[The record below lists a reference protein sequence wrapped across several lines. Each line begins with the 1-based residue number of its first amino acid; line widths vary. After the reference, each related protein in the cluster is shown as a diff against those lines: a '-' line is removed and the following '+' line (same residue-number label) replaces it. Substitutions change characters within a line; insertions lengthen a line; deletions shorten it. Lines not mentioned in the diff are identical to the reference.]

1 MAAWPRIPEPNQP
14 PDAEETAGR
23 RIALAGIIAS
33 LLLATAKIWVGL
45 HVGSNAVISDGV
57 EAAGDVLSSAVVY
70 AGFWLASKPP
80 DYEHPYG
87 HGRYETL
94 AGLAVG
100 AILLL
105 IGAAIVW
112 HGLTTPIEHNGF
124 PLFTIYPLI
133 AAIVIKTGLA
143 AVKFR
148 TARRIRST
156 SLQADGLHDLTDLVS
171 TLVAM
176 AAVGLVLA
184 EPSRFAGAD
193 HVGAV
198 VIGLIVLFLSVRVV
212 RNTVGQLLDTMPA
225 PEKMDQIRRAALTV
239 PGALGI
245 EKCLA
250 RRNGL
255 KYHVELH
262 LEVEPEMTVR
272 ESHRI
277 ATGVKNAIK
286 DGVPWVAGVLVHVE
300 PAGMDAKRP
309 AEPAIPL
316 RYGK

>member
-1 MAAWPRIPEPNQP
+1 MAALRRIEGPN
-14 PDAEETAGR
+14 AGEITGR
-23 RIALAGIIAS
+23 RIALAGITAS
-33 LLLATAKIWVGL
+33 VLLSTAKIWVGL
-45 HVGSNAVISDGV
+45 HVGSTAVISDGV
-57 EAAGDVLSSAVVY
+57 EAAGDVLSSLVVY

-105 IGAAIVW
+105 VGAAIVW
-112 HGLTTPIEHNGF
+112 HSLTAPARHEGF
-124 PLFTIYPLI
+124 PLFTIYPLV
-133 AAIVIKTGLA
+133 AAVVIKTGLA
-143 AVKFR
+143 ALKFR
-148 TARRIRST
+148 IAGRIRST
-156 SLQADGLHDLTDLVS
+156 SLRADGLHDLTDLIS
-171 TLVAM
+171 TFIAS
-176 AAVGLVLA
+176 AAVGLVMA
-184 EPSRFAGAD
+184 SPSRFAHAD
-193 HVGAV
+193 HWGAMA
-198 VIGLIVLFLSVRVV
+198 IGMIISFLSVRVV
-212 RNTVGQLLDTMPA
+212 WNTVGQLLDTMPA
-225 PEKMDQIRRAALTV
+225 PDKMEQIRSVALAV

-272 ESHRI
+272 ESHQI
-277 ATGVKNAIK
+277 ATRVKNAIK

-300 PAGMDAKRP
+300 PAGMSAP
-309 AEPAIPL
+309 HSAEPAFPFW
-316 RYGK
+316 YGK